1 MGRQGLS
8 TTEGEHGV
16 SLSDSSVTCIDPRRG
31 QAASFRKAR
40 EMVLA
45 QQDGGAHHGVTELGD
60 APAARA
66 GILARIP
73 RRCRRLRR
81 RETCALRGDRCSRGA
96 EEAHPQLTVAQVLE
110 GVFAAEDGGEE
121 GEVGGRR
128 GIGRMRRAAV
138 AIPQGAARGARGCD
152 RRARD
157 RRRRRGRRG
166 SGGWPPW
173 RRRRSAGDTPRPLAR
188 GAPCRRRRSDERR
201 IRVAEQEVGGP
212 IPERLR
218 VRSRLASASLEHGE
232 GPAELRTTWLSRRD
246 WVRAPRR
253 IGIG

>member
-81 RETCALRGDRCSRGA
+81 RETCALRGDRCSRA

-173 RRRRSAGDTPRPLAR
+173 RRRRSAGDTPRPWQGVLPAEGADPTNVGSGSRSRKSEVRSQNACGSAVVSQAPPSSMAKAR
-188 GAPCRRRRSDERR
+188 PNF
-201 IRVAEQEVGGP
+201 
-212 IPERLR
+212 ERLG
-218 VRSRLASASLEHGE
+218 SA
-232 GPAELRTTWLSRRD
+232 A
-246 WVRAPRR
+246 
-253 IGIG
+253 GIG